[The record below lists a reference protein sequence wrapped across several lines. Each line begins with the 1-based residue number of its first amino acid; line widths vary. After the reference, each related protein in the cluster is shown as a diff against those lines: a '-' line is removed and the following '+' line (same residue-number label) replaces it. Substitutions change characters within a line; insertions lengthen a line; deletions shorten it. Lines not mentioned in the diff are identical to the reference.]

1 MTNDKGP
8 TSDRDLIRLHRVK
21 QLARPQPSRVGEGAL
36 AFFKQSVRKQS
47 SLQRVAEAWVALVP
61 VSLNAH
67 CALDGMHRG
76 TLTVLV
82 DGSSFHYEL
91 TQLML
96 AGLEDQLLL
105 ACKTAGLR
113 RVALKR
119 GRWYSGD
126 GEDRRVEFKP

>member
-1 MTNDKGP
+1 MT
-8 TSDRDLIRLHRVK
+8 DRELSRLHRVK
-21 QLARPQPSRVGEGAL
+21 QLSRPAPSPVGEGVL

-47 SLQRVAEAWVALVP
+47 NLQRVAEVWETLVP
-61 VSLNAH
+61 VSLAAH
-67 CALDGMHRG
+67 CALDGLSRG
-76 TLTVLV
+76 TLSVLV

-105 ACKTAGLR
+105 ACKSSGLR

-119 GRWYSGD
+119 GRWYT
-126 GEDRRVEFKP
+126 GEGGDRRVTFGEKR